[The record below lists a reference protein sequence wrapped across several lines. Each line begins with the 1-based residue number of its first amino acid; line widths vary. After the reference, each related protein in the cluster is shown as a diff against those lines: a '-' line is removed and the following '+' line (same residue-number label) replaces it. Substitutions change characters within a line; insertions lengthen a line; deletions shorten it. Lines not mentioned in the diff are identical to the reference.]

1 MKTNVRACASLCL
14 VLAMA
19 SLATAAPTVLIS
31 GGPYQNGGGGEITAT
46 IESSSPFQT
55 FCVELNEHIA
65 LGGVYNFDINTKAVA
80 GGVGGGSP
88 DPLDPRTAW
97 LYQKFLNNDL
107 PGYDFANTGIGRA
120 ISAGALQDAIWYIE
134 DEITTLPTGLATDF
148 YNLIP
153 ADLQGIG
160 DVRVLNLYT
169 APNAAGAARTEC
181 QDVLGYF
188 PTPGVPVPGA
198 ILLGG
203 LGCALVG
210 CLRRRSAK

>member
-1 MKTNVRACASLCL
+1 MKTNVRVCASLFL
-14 VLAMA
+14 GLAMV
-19 SLATAAPTVLIS
+19 SLATAAPTITIS
-31 GGPYQNGGGGEITAT
+31 GGPYQNGSGGELTAT
-46 IESSSPFQT
+46 IESSPSFQT

-65 LGGVYNFDINTKAVA
+65 LGGTYDFDINTEAIA

-97 LYQKFLNNDL
+97 LYQKFINNDL
-107 PGYDFANTGIGRA
+107 PGYDFADSGIGRA
-120 ISAGALQDAIWYIE
+120 VSAGALQDAIWYIE
-134 DEITTLPTGLATDF
+134 NEIPVLPAGLATNF

-169 APNAAGAARTEC
+169 APNAAGAAPTQC
-181 QDVLGYF
+181 QDVLGYS
-188 PTPGVPVPGA
+188 PTPSVPVPGA

-210 CLRRRSAK
+210 CLRRRSA